1 MNEIVL
7 HLTDE
12 EIELLRSSMTQCYE
26 FAESGTSKEYC
37 DLLELKIANAILDSG
52 YPANKKLPTGLVCR
66 INVETV
72 DWGRVTGDGRI
83 IKSVGK
89 GLYLIN
95 AFSIKENILVKREEI
110 CICQI

>member
-37 DLLELKIANAILDSG
+37 DLLELKIANAIM
-52 YPANKKLPTGLVCR
+52 
-66 INVETV
+66 
-72 DWGRVTGDGRI
+72 
-83 IKSVGK
+83 
-89 GLYLIN
+89 
-95 AFSIKENILVKREEI
+95 
-110 CICQI
+110 